1 MATASQQDIIH
12 LKNEFH
18 RIHPVF
24 LEFTDQ
30 MKNRGKDGYG
40 KSVGFFPL
48 KGSIFTEFSPFEIVK
63 LRARKSAPGSLLIN
77 FSHFLL
83 TSQVGFHAGK
93 PIKIVVHCFYSI
105 TQNKADGLTSTIN
118 GRVLTNQGVVSKL
131 FQNAQQLRVRCL
143 NQS

>member
-1 MATASQQDIIH
+1 
-12 LKNEFH
+12 
-18 RIHPVF
+18 
-24 LEFTDQ
+24 

-93 PIKIVVHCFYSI
+93 PIKIVVHCLEVIPQGVAVVSAMSESII
-105 TQNKADGLTSTIN
+105 TQRKSQA
-118 GRVLTNQGVVSKL
+118 TNLIG
-131 FQNAQQLRVRCL
+131 
-143 NQS
+143 